1 MISAKSTEKLTGITL
16 EGDYDDF
23 HEIVDSI
30 HRMSIMLLKICF
42 SVFAMR

>member
-1 MISAKSTEKLTGITL
+1 MISAKPTEKLTGITL

-30 HRMSIMLLKICF
+30 RSGRGRL
-42 SVFAMR
+42 R